1 MRRACRHRNKSVAHY
16 FFDFRS
22 GNTFSEDKDG
32 VELPDAEAAHDM
44 ALGAL
49 GDAARD
55 AVLEGSANLRLAIE
69 VRNGIGRVLEV
80 GAVYHSRIFQKQ

>member
-1 MRRACRHRNKSVAHY
+1 VAVY

-22 GNTFSEDKDG
+22 GNNFSEDKEG

-44 ALGAL
+44 ALSAL

-55 AVLEGSANLRLAIE
+55 AVLEGSKNLSLTVE
-69 VRNGIGRVLEV
+69 VRNGIGPVLEV
-80 GAVYHSRIFQKQ
+80 GGVYHSKIFRRQ